1 MLFEIKGIVK
11 KGDYLYAKVPN
22 HPNRTKNNYVLL
34 HRVIMENHI
43 NRLLLPTEIVHHI
56 DENKFNNDISNL
68 RLMDSKEHNRMHS
81 NKGRSIAYLTCANCG
96 KIFVREQRQVK
107 KNTKH
112 HFCCRSCNGSYQR
125 AHGWTG
131 KKKRVVVTEENK

>member
-11 KGDYLYAKVPN
+11 KGDYLYAKVPD

-56 DENKFNNDISNL
+56 DGNKFNNDISNL

-81 NKGRSIAYLTCANCG
+81 STGRTIIYLICDNCG
-96 KIFVREQRQVK
+96 KKFVRELRQTK
-107 KNTKH
+107 KGYKH
-112 HFCCRSCNGSYQR
+112 NFCCRRCSGIYQR
-125 AHGWTG
+125 AHS
-131 KKKRVVVTEENK
+131 